1 MCIRDRVFPV
11 NLKDAPSVGG
21 AGIVA
26 MDQVTRVPGMPTLP
40 MDDAA
45 AAVLQIATQLQPSGS
60 RILLTTPNGWR

>member
-1 MCIRDRVFPV
+1 
-11 NLKDAPSVGG
+11 
-21 AGIVA
+21 